1 VPKDS
6 AEPAPSQQGKP
17 AAATPQGAVRD
28 VVEYELLFDCV
39 HCGLCLESCP
49 TYVIT
54 RAEMDSPRGRI
65 YLMKA
70 LAEGRLDLDRDAV
83 RHLDLC
89 LECRGCETACPSGV
103 RYGRLI
109 EHARGYVGRNWRRS
123 VIERMRNRVI
133 SAIFPY
139 PARLRATLA
148 PLRLAERIGL
158 RKLIYRLVP
167 SAARDWLD
175 LLPVLN
181 EERTALPPLKPESAA
196 TAEGRREQL
205 EANAAPAAVVHHGC
219 VAQVLTQS
227 ANINSERLLT
237 AAGYQVVQLTRTVCC
252 GALDIHHGNLER
264 ARQFARINV
273 AALGASRADAIVSA
287 ASGCSAVIAQYG
299 ELLKDDTEL
308 AAQARAVSARVT
320 DLSSLL
326 LDRRQATSSPVPAP
340 DSHAHLSSPA
350 LEPERNRHERAK
362 SKAGGAFQARVTY
375 HDSCHLL
382 HGLGVREP
390 PRELLRSIPGVN
402 LIELTESDLCCGS
415 AGSYNLTEPAMA
427 HELARR
433 KVDNII
439 ATGAAF
445 VVLSNPGCQ
454 FQIAAE
460 LKRRDSPTQ
469 VMHIADFLT
478 LAAAGTPG
486 TNDETA

>member
-1 VPKDS
+1 MVSPREDVAQATLLEPDPVPM
-6 AEPAPSQQGKP
+6 APHG
-17 AAATPQGAVRD
+17 AARD

-70 LAEGRLDLDRDAV
+70 LAEGRLELDRDAV

-109 EHARGYVGRNWRRS
+109 EHARGYVEQNWRRG
-123 VIERMRNRVI
+123 IFERLRNRLI
-133 SAIFPY
+133 RAIFPY
-139 PARLRATLA
+139 PARLRAVLTPFKLVERLGLRRLLRRLA
-148 PLRLAERIGL
+148 PT
-158 RKLIYRLVP
+158 
-167 SAARDWLD
+167 SARNWLD
-175 LLPVLN
+175 LLTSDQSPHSY
-181 EERTALPPLKPESAA
+181 PPSLTRREPDA
-196 TAEGRREQL
+196 AEG
-205 EANAAPAAVVHHGC
+205 APSIVVHHGC
-219 VAQVLTQS
+219 VAQVLTPS
-227 ANINSERLLT
+227 ANLNSERALA
-237 AAGYQVVQLTRTVCC
+237 AAGYRIVELAKTVCC

-264 ARQFARINV
+264 AREFARINV
-273 AALGASRADAIVSA
+273 AAIAASGADSIVSA

-299 ELLKDDTEL
+299 ELLKDDKMG
-308 AAQARAVSARVT
+308 AQARELSARVT

-326 LDRRQATSSPVPAP
+326 LDRRHSEPQLLLYAAPKRERGDQERTKSGREFGAT
-340 DSHAHLSSPA
+340 
-350 LEPERNRHERAK
+350 
-362 SKAGGAFQARVTY
+362 VTY
-375 HDSCHLL
+375 HDACHLV
-382 HGLGVREP
+382 HGLGIREE
-390 PRELLRSIPGVN
+390 PRQLLRSLGGVR
-402 LIELTESDLCCGS
+402 LVELAESDLCCGS

-439 ATGAAF
+439 ATGAEY

-460 LKRRDSPTQ
+460 LKRRDSKIR
-469 VMHIADFLT
+469 VVHLADFLA
-478 LAAAGTPG
+478 LASSAS
-486 TNDETA
+486 ERS